1 MTPKLPILLLIPT
14 LAAAQPPAPAPD
26 PRPEPDPAL
35 EALRTPFE
43 ALTERAIGRTSRRV
57 RYDWRKAT
65 LEAGLLGGLP
75 AELNNFDSLRAGAFV
90 RVPVSGFL
98 LGLEATY
105 VWVWGSES
113 SDKLALTP
121 YRQPGRPDRVELD
134 ATFTLP
140 LAEGIVTAWPAFMP
154 AAQLVLQSHA
164 HLRYLLYPGGFDDLD
179 FVDTLRALFSGS
191 LTDEEIANL
200 EDERLPGMQIDP
212 GRIAALVGLGA
223 DLYFQSGLFFR
234 HEILIAVP
242 LFAPL
247 TESELGLGLELNL
260 ATGISF

>member
-1 MTPKLPILLLIPT
+1 MTRKLPILLLIPA
-14 LAAAQPPAPAPD
+14 LAVAQPPTPAPD
-26 PRPEPDPAL
+26 PRPAPDPAL
-35 EALRTPFE
+35 DALRTPFE

-57 RYDWRKAT
+57 RYDWRAAT

-98 LGLEATY
+98 LGLEASY

-164 HLRYLLYPGGFDDLD
+164 HLRYLLYPGGFAGLD
-179 FVDTLRALFSGS
+179 FVDTLQALFSGS
-191 LTDEEIANL
+191 LTDEEINNL